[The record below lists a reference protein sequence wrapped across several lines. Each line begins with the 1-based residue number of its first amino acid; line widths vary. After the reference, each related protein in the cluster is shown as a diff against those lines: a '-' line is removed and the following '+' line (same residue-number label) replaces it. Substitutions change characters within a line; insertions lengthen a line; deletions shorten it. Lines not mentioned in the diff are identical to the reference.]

1 MGYRILENLRPDFL
15 RYWRGLSLALA
26 ACGSTAAAVIE
37 GVVVEAR
44 LGRPLAR
51 TQVVLEGSAGVQR
64 SLTDRLGRFLF
75 ADLPAGVYYLSASR
89 PGFAT
94 TRLGQRRWN
103 GPGTPVVLERDGR
116 FLAELRLPKLGA
128 ISGEITDENGVGL
141 PDQQVLVY
149 RRGPP
154 LELVAHGRTDDRGL
168 YRVAGLEPGFYYVRT
183 APVHLEDGT
192 DLLPTY
198 FPQTAS
204 PEESVAVEVRLDSE
218 TSSVNITPLVG
229 KLFRLTGTVGWPE
242 VRSVALYSDLGR
254 RDASVDASGGFVF
267 DELPPG
273 NYELLAVSAE
283 GGRYLVAYR
292 TFWLSGDVEGV
303 HLAPSPAPTV
313 SVLCEDQNGRRLNQG
328 QVMLFLRRKQPPSDR
343 DARRLT
349 CQGKE
354 PLTPGIWESA
364 VLTPPEIYV
373 AEIAGEQGKL
383 EQGQFSLAP
392 AQALVLRV
400 VVSEAPA
407 TLRGTVVTK
416 EGRPVAG
423 ATVLLRP
430 LASAGA
436 WRVHGK
442 SSARTDVEGKYRFE
456 GLPPGA
462 YQVLASLEFRT
473 TEEADWETAPSETV
487 TLRESDHVVLDLK
500 LSGN

>member
-1 MGYRILENLRPDFL
+1 MGYRILENLRRDFL

-26 ACGSTAAAVIE
+26 ACATAFAAVIE
-37 GVVVEAR
+37 GVAVEAQF
-44 LGRPLAR
+44 GRPLAR
-51 TQVVLEGSAGVQR
+51 TQVVLEGGAGAQR
-64 SLTDRLGRFLF
+64 FLTDGLGRFIF
-75 ADLPAGVYYLSASR
+75 TDLPAGVYYLSASR

-94 TRLGQRRWN
+94 TRFGQRRWN
-103 GPGTPVVLERDGR
+103 GPGTPIVLERDSR
-116 FLAELRLPKLGA
+116 FVAELRLPKLGA
-128 ISGEITDENGVGL
+128 ITGEVTDENGVGL
-141 PDQQVLVY
+141 PNQQVLVY

-154 LELVAHGRTDDRGL
+154 LELVAHGRTDDRGV

-183 APVHLEDGT
+183 APIRLEDGT

-204 PEESVAVEVRLDSE
+204 PAESVAVEVRLDSE
-218 TSSVNITPLVG
+218 TSSVNITPLAG

-254 RDASVDASGGFVF
+254 RDAGVDARGGFVF

-283 GGRYLVAYR
+283 GGRHLVAYR

-303 HLAPSPAPTV
+303 HLAPSPAPAV
-313 SVLCEDQNGRRLNQG
+313 SVLCEDQNGRGLSQG
-328 QVMLFLRRKQPPSDR
+328 QVILFLRRKQPPSDGE
-343 DARRLT
+343 ARRLA

-364 VLTPPEIYV
+364 VVTPPEVYV
-373 AEIAGEQGKL
+373 AEIAGEQGRL
-383 EQGQFSLAP
+383 EQGRFSLAP
-392 AQALVLRV
+392 AQSLVLRV
-400 VVSEAPA
+400 VLSEAPA
-407 TLRGTVVTK
+407 TLQGTVVTK

-423 ATVLLRP
+423 ATVLLKP
-430 LASAGA
+430 LAADGA
-436 WRVHGK
+436 WRMYGK
-442 SSARTDVEGKYRFE
+442 SSARTDVEGNYRID

-473 TEEADWETAPSETV
+473 PEEADWETVPSETV
-487 TLRESDHVVLDLK
+487 TLRESDRAVLDLK